1 MSHPVSH
8 PHSSRPSCAANRGV
22 WRAFATLSL
31 AVIVF
36 LSGALPAWAQM
47 AAASNPPQGVTID
60 RIETLAGAD
69 YKFTLQQILDGQA
82 GSFKAQQSLELKDP
96 SWSKSFWA
104 KIYLRPVDL
113 PGQAAALGS
122 VLEISKPYIGDIA
135 LFSPEV
141 TQAGGQ
147 WSVQLRGLRYP
158 PSEAAIR
165 SQNLMFNLPSQ
176 SILADRPEAMRFVML
191 RVQHQLPLSFSV
203 EALPI
208 TDALS
213 QSYVASWLLGMA
225 LGAIALVCA
234 MMAYLAW
241 LHRDSAY
248 AWYAAYTGSAWLFC
262 TSITGFSHAVMWPIG
277 GDWPV
282 SAIVLWALLAM
293 ASKLQFCRMVFLRPD
308 QDVWLRRMSLI
319 LGILSIL
326 VGIGYI
332 LQDGYWTEFT
342 LACFVLIGVCLSLIL
357 IIGLWGGF
365 QNKALSKIWLFVFV
379 PVIATI
385 AYRLI
390 EAVGWVQNHSVAFSS
405 GIYILCLEVIVM
417 GIAILWLASNRQ
429 GIKDRLLTL
438 ASTDPLTG
446 FLDGKNFAKD
456 LQRAWKKAEEAGT
469 DVSLVYVSLRQDKPT
484 ERLLK
489 RSVRILRTVT
499 NEDDYL
505 ARLDE
510 RTLALLLPDLGR
522 GDDLSAMLSRIVAL
536 GLIPDNADRTHPLL
550 RLRIAA
556 ASRRQHDVGPIQ
568 LDADLRAFLASDSG
582 WEKKS
587 IRYLPQRA
595 SASRPRFTNTDA
607 IDSVWDKALAAGDG
621 PNQRT

>member
-1 MSHPVSH
+1 M
-8 PHSSRPSCAANRGV
+8 
-22 WRAFATLSL
+22 WLAFATLSL

-36 LSGALPAWAQM
+36 LAGALPAWAQTP
-47 AAASNPPQGVTID
+47 AASNPPQGVTID

-69 YKFTLQQILDGQA
+69 SKFTLQQILDGQA

-113 PGQAAALGS
+113 AGQAAALGS

-135 LFSPEV
+135 LFSPEL
-141 TQAGGQ
+141 TQAGEQ

-176 SILADRPEAMRFVML
+176 STLADRPEALRFVML
-191 RVQHQLPLSFSV
+191 RVQHQLPLSFAV

-213 QSYVASWLLGMA
+213 QSYVSSWLLGMA

-248 AWYAAYTGSAWLFC
+248 AWYAAYAGSAWLFC
-262 TSITGFSHAVMWPIG
+262 TSITGFSHAVMWPVG

-282 SAIVLWALLAM
+282 SAIVLWALLAV
-293 ASKLQFCRMVFLRPD
+293 ASKLQFCRQVFLRPD

-326 VGIGYI
+326 VGLGYI

-342 LACFVLIGVCLSLIL
+342 LACFVLIGICLSLIL
-357 IIGLWGGF
+357 VIGVWGGF
-365 QNKALSKIWLFVFV
+365 QNKALSKIWLVVFV

-390 EAVGWVQNHSVAFSS
+390 EAVGWVQSHSVAFST
-405 GIYILCLEVIVM
+405 GIYVVCLEVIVM
-417 GIAILWLASNRQ
+417 GIAILWFARNRQ
-429 GIKDRLLTL
+429 GVKERQKALE
-438 ASTDPLTG
+438 STDPLTG
-446 FLDGKNFAKD
+446 FVNAAAFKQILAQAWSDAEKTGRDASVAYIQLQEKNPGK
-456 LQRAWKKAEEAGT
+456 RM
-469 DVSLVYVSLRQDKPT
+469 
-484 ERLLK
+484 LK
-489 RSVRILRTVT
+489 RSVRILRTVCH
-499 NEDDYL
+499 EDDTV
-505 ARLDE
+505 ARLDD
-510 RTLALLLPDLGR
+510 RTMAILFPGIGAGEE
-522 GDDLSAMLSRIVAL
+522 LSNRLSRVIAL
-536 GLIPDNADRTHPLL
+536 GLITDPGDKGNILQF
-550 RLRIAA
+550 RIAA
-556 ASRRQHDVGPIQ
+556 TSRMRFGLSHGPVDASLQK
-568 LDADLRAFLASDSG
+568 LLAESSG
-582 WEKKS
+582 WGSKP
-587 IRYLPQRA
+587 IRVVDRSKPTRQA
-595 SASRPRFTNTDA
+595 MAAAQDSAEIDA
-607 IDSVWDKALAAGDG
+607 LWDKALAQDIIDSALMNK
-621 PNQRT
+621 PTH